1 MYICPI
7 CGCPLKPGA
16 RYCEHCGSLV
26 QRNAPSYQPQQ
37 PVQPVMPQQPVQPVM
52 PQQPV
57 VPAQQPVMPQQPV
70 QPVMPQQPPYQP
82 QQPVQPP
89 MPRQPEQRP
98 VAPAPQPKPAKP
110 PKPPKPPKSKKPKSN
125 TPLIA
130 LAILLVAAV
139 IVVAMLLL
147 FQPEEAQ
154 RVRLSEERLRL
165 SPGQYAQLD
174 HEITPADTKDQRVQ
188 WSTDD
193 PAVATVDNGEVL
205 AVGEGTCHI
214 TVRTQN
220 GKTDS
225 CTVIVSAITV
235 QGLELSEAQVTLYM
249 GESKTLSCRV
259 LPEGATTELT
269 WVSGNLAVI
278 RVSDGGTLTALGP
291 GQCTVTVT
299 AANGVSTDAKVT
311 VALREEET
319 RIFGT
324 WKLVARELNFEGGT
338 EKASGMTLVL
348 NQDMT
353 AVLKEAGGEQTFA
366 WWFDEADVDGDYW
379 YHADLGET
387 DLQLIYYTDTGR
399 LGLYETDQILLF
411 EK

>member
-26 QRNAPSYQPQQ
+26 QRNAPQPPYQPQQ
-37 PVQPVMPQQPVQPVM
+37 PVQPVV
-52 PQQPV
+52 
-57 VPAQQPVMPQQPV
+57 
-70 QPVMPQQPPYQP
+70 P

-98 VAPAPQPKPAKP
+98 VVPAPRPKPAKP
-110 PKPPKPPKSKKPKSN
+110 PKPPKPEKPKSN

-130 LAILLVAAV
+130 LSILLVAAV

-154 RVRLSEERLRL
+154 QVRLSEERLRL
-165 SPGQYAQLD
+165 SPGQHAQLD

-225 CTVIVSAITV
+225 CAVIVSAITV

-269 WVSGNLAVI
+269 WVSGNSAVI
-278 RVSDGGTLTALGP
+278 RVTAGGTLTALGP

-353 AVLKEAGGEQTFA
+353 AVLKEAGGEQTFI

-379 YHADLGET
+379 YNADLEET